1 MMEICENPLSAG
13 SLISGV
19 RGGGQGSSNPWLAS
33 EPRGLAN
40 IFGSSDF
47 VGLSVQPP
55 ELRAIEQDRVIKWAL
70 EPGY

>member
-1 MMEICENPLSAG
+1 MKILCRPEVSFLE
-13 SLISGV
+13 SGAEV
-19 RGGGQGSSNPWLAS
+19 RGANPWLAS

-47 VGLSVQPP
+47 AGLSVQPP